1 MVMVQSHVENCYKA
15 IDWHGPI
22 QLVVVMNLPENTHNM
37 AIGDNDPRIPLA
49 QERTELASLRT
60 LWAAERTLMAWMRT
74 ALAMVGFG
82 FAMDR
87 VLSYLDQQ
95 QRGSKMGVGYYWLGL
110 AMVVTGIVL
119 LVLAVWEHRRVI
131 RFLEQDTRSTS
142 RFSLPIF
149 GASVLLA
156 ISAAALLLL
165 LLRFPH

>member
-1 MVMVQSHVENCYKA
+1 MVQSHRENCYKA
-15 IDWHGPI
+15 IDSNGPV
-22 QLVVVMNLPENTHNM
+22 QLIVMTILPENTHNM

-95 QRGSKMGVGYYWLGL
+95 QRGSTMGVGYYWLGL

-131 RFLEQDTRSTS
+131 RFLEQDMRSRS

-156 ISAAALLLL
+156 ISAVALLLL